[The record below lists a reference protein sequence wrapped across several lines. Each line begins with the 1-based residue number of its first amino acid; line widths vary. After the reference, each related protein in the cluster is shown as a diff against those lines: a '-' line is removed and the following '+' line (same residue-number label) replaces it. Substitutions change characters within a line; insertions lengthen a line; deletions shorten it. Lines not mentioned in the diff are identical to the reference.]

1 MARGGISL
9 GRPMAS
15 PRDTARAMSRRLIS
29 AGVVVMA
36 LAAPTTAAAHSTV
49 IKPGS
54 RFWVITRPPK
64 PTPSLEHQIGDRFNP
79 YAICRHGI
87 SGHPRTDP
95 AFATLGGYPLRFTGR
110 GSPPRSTY
118 RFAFSHDRWRTT
130 LLAFHAP
137 HQPQPDL
144 QAKAVNRQE
153 SRKVLFF
160 WRCEHPHR

>member
-1 MARGGISL
+1 M
-9 GRPMAS
+9 
-15 PRDTARAMSRRLIS
+15 TRRLVT
-29 AGVVVMA
+29 AVAVVTVF
-36 LAAPTTAAAHSTV
+36 AAAILPTTAAAHFTV

-54 RFWVITRPPK
+54 RFWVLTSRPK
-64 PTPSLEHQIGDRFNP
+64 PTPNLEHQIGDKFNP

-87 SGHPRTDP
+87 RGHPRTDP
-95 AFATLGGYPLRFTGR
+95 TFTTWLGGHPLRFTGR

-144 QAKAVNRQE
+144 QAKAVNHQE
-153 SRKVLFF
+153 WRKERVLFF
-160 WRCEHPHR
+160 WRCEHPG